1 MKSNETQKMQADE
14 VAFSSA
20 LVIILLIIIPVLPLG
35 KYGGGIAMVAFSVI
49 GLIVYYAAFGKRIQ
63 NRGQMRTMA
72 IAAVTSAILGAAI
85 AVTLR

>member
-1 MKSNETQKMQADE
+1 MKADE

-20 LVIILLIIIPVLPLG
+20 LVVILLIIIPALPLG

-49 GLIVYYAAFGKRIQ
+49 SLIAYFAAFGKRIQ

-72 IAAVTSAILGAAI
+72 IAAVACAILGAGI
-85 AVTLR
+85 AFALR